1 MCKQLKVLAKIRKA
15 GKMNGFAVELAEA
28 QAEDFGKVQMDI
40 KNLKQ
45 DVADIKTEQ
54 ARQGEIQAKQS
65 GMIEAIFN
73 RLNGPVEAERQA
85 GQKWNLLVS
94 ITKHKA
100 AWVIL
105 TLCMFSFALAGDRLA
120 SLMGDIIRKLVGA

>member
-1 MCKQLKVLAKIRKA
+1 MCRQLKVLAKIRKA
-15 GKMNGFAVELAEA
+15 GEMNGFAVELAEA

-54 ARQGEIQAKQS
+54 ARQG

-73 RLNGPVEAERQA
+73 RLNSPVEAEREA

-105 TLCMFSFALAGDRLA
+105 ALVLVAFALAGDRMANLV
-120 SLMGDIIRKLVGA
+120 GDIIRKLIGG

>member
-54 ARQGEIQAKQS
+54 ARQG

-73 RLNGPVEAERQA
+73 RLNGPVEAEREA

-94 ITKHKA
+94 VTKHKA

-105 TLCMFSFALAGDRLA
+105 TIFAISFALG
-120 SLMGDIIRKLVGA
+120 GEKLVRILEKLL

>member
-54 ARQGEIQAKQS
+54 ARQGEIQARQG

-73 RLNGPVEAERQA
+73 RLNSPVDAEREA

-100 AWVIL
+100 AWIIL
-105 TLCMFSFALAGDRLA
+105 TLCVLSFALAGERLVNVFI
-120 SLMGDIIRKLVGA
+120 DIIKRLIA

>member
-1 MCKQLKVLAKIRKA
+1 MKTAMCAQVSVLEKIRKA

-28 QAEDFGKVQMDI
+28 QAKDFMKVQNDI

-45 DVADIKTEQ
+45 DVADMKTEQ
-54 ARQGEIQAKQS
+54 ARQG
-65 GMIEAIFN
+65 GMIESIFN
-73 RLNGPVEAERQA
+73 YINSPIEAERAA

-100 AWVIL
+100 AWIIL
-105 TLCMFSFALAGDRLA
+105 AIVLTAFALAGEKLA
-120 SLMGDIIRKLVGA
+120 GIIEKLI

>member
-1 MCKQLKVLAKIRKA
+1 
-15 GKMNGFAVELAEA
+15 MNGFAVELAEA

-45 DVADIKTEQ
+45 DIADIKTEQ
-54 ARQGEIQAKQS
+54 ARQG

-73 RLNGPVEAERQA
+73 RLNSPVEAEREA

-105 TLCMFSFALAGDRLA
+105 ALVLFSFALAGDRMA
-120 SLMGDIIRKLVGA
+120 SLMGDIIRKLIGG

>member
-1 MCKQLKVLAKIRKA
+1 MCKQKAVLEKIRKA
-15 GKMNGFAVELAEA
+15 NKVNGYGVELAEA
-28 QAEDFGKVQMDI
+28 QVADYISMQKDI

-54 ARQGEIQAKQS
+54 ARQG
-65 GMIEAIFN
+65 GMIESIFN
-73 RLNGPVEAERQA
+73 YINSPIEAERAA
-85 GQKWNLLVS
+85 GQKWNLMVS

-105 TLCMFSFALAGDRLA
+105 AIVLTAFALAGE
-120 SLMGDIIRKLVGA
+120 KLVGIIEKLI